1 MDDSHRPAAKVSRS
15 QQETQPLNN
24 LPLNPLRAFAVASR
38 HKTFTSAAQ
47 QMGVSQVAVSR
58 QIAILENY
66 LGVKLFERGA
76 RSVKLTEVGRNF
88 GHEIAGLFDDLETAT
103 ARILANESRNT
114 VNLRIYPTFAHH
126 WLMPRLA
133 AFSHRHPDCRI
144 RLDTRVEPLD
154 FRGTHLDAALQL
166 GHGAW
171 RDARSRKLF
180 DEVVDVVCAPAYAAR
195 MGGLESLADIGR
207 CELLHSRYRRSEW
220 ERWARAAGVEVNAR
234 EGIEFD
240 TSLLTYSAARQG
252 FGLAVGQLDLLTEE
266 LESGALIRPFNRP
279 WRTGAAFWVVW
290 PTMTSAGAQ
299 TRRFVDWLL
308 EESGEAPEFFRR
320 AAAPPAS
327 DQAAE

>member
-1 MDDSHRPAAKVSRS
+1 MDDSPRS
-15 QQETQPLNN
+15 ASKASQPLNN
-24 LPLNPLRAFAVASR
+24 LPLNPMRAFAVASR
-38 HKTFTSAAQ
+38 HKTFTAAAA

-133 AFSHRHPDCRI
+133 EFSRRHPDCRI

-171 RDARSRKLF
+171 RDARARKLF
-180 DEVVDVVCAPAYAAR
+180 DEVVDVVCAPAYAER
-195 MGGLESLADIGR
+195 MGGLESLEDIAR
-207 CELLHSRYRRSEW
+207 CDLLHSRYRRSEW
-220 ERWARAAGVEVNAR
+220 ERWSRAAGVEVNAR

-266 LESGALIRPFNRP
+266 LETGALIRPFDRP

-308 EESGEAPEFFRR
+308 DASGESPEFFRR
-320 AAAPPAS
+320 GAAAEMPS
-327 DQAAE
+327 EQVTD